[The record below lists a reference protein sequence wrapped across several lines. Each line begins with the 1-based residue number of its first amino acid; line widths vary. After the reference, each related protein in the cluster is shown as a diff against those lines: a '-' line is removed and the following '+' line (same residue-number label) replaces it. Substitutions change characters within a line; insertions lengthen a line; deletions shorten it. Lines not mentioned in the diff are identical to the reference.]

1 MSGDDTLLKNKIK
14 SLVLK
19 GFNKEEISKLLDI
32 PEESIEINISTDINV
47 SSVEYYSEL
56 QKDLSKLVYQE
67 LNKKEN
73 KDSSVIL
80 NAIKLQANLQEKK
93 LFLGRRTGDSKV
105 SKDYLWERDKEVE
118 KLIKAG
124 KTDEQIAKELDMHI
138 LSVRQ
143 ATDRNSLNIP
153 EEWKEKMSP
162 SVIVETK
169 GLDKKRRMEILKQA
183 FEENMKRNE
192 VRKIVTE
199 IKNEGR

>member
-1 MSGDDTLLKNKIK
+1 MGDDLLKNKIK
-14 SLVLK
+14 TLVLK

-32 PEESIEINISTDINV
+32 PEESIEINLSTDINLN
-47 SSVEYYSEL
+47 SVEYYTEL

-67 LNKKEN
+67 LGKKEG
-73 KDSSVIL
+73 KDSNVIL

-93 LFLGRRTGDSKV
+93 LFLGRMTGKSKV

-118 KLIKAG
+118 KLIKEG

-143 ATDRNSLNIP
+143 STDRNSLNIP

-162 SVIVETK
+162 SVVVETK
-169 GLDKKRRMEILKQA
+169 GLDKKRRMEILQQA
-183 FEENMKRNE
+183 FDENLKRND
-192 VRKIVTE
+192 VRKIVNE